1 MTDQV
6 LVRVPDD
13 VESANAGGA
22 EVEDWVGEVL
32 KQVLEAAVPVLG
44 LAEVGLAVE
53 VDVPKYVL
61 ELGPVRVLDLFEA
74 DVDQLADVRR
84 VTTLVQILEMRLRW
98 HDEPLPA
105 ERPLHANL
113 VALVPLL
120 QFFLLVGPDVAHV
133 LEEEHDQQV
142 VLVLGRVQRTAKCVA
157 GPPESVVDLLLR
169 DTVRHGDP
177 LVSR

>member
-1 MTDQV
+1 MTNQV

-32 KQVLEAAVPVLG
+32 KQVLEPAVPVLG

-74 DVDQLADVRR
+74 DADQLAAVRG
-84 VTTLVQILEMRLRW
+84 VAPVAQLLEIRLRR
-98 HDEPLPA
+98 HDEP
-105 ERPLHANL
+105 
-113 VALVPLL
+113 
-120 QFFLLVGPDVAHV
+120 
-133 LEEEHDQQV
+133 
-142 VLVLGRVQRTAKCVA
+142 
-157 GPPESVVDLLLR
+157 
-169 DTVRHGDP
+169 
-177 LVSR
+177 